1 MWPHATAVS
10 SSVICTFSKGLTE
23 KRAAG
28 ERMLCF
34 SVYLTLCHTD
44 EKGAKGN
51 PVVGSLSTMK
61 IKDLLFSKYNYAS
74 AGARDLIIVLPKYNL
89 SVGLILAFYFSISMV
104 FLFSVT
110 WTSIPVTQKWSCYN
124 TFSFLSICF
133 THVCAVAIAFFTYCT
148 GLL

>member
-1 MWPHATAVS
+1 
-10 SSVICTFSKGLTE
+10 
-23 KRAAG
+23 
-28 ERMLCF
+28 MLCF

-89 SVGLILAFYFSISMV
+89 SVGLILAFYFSIYFNGLFIFSDMNFNSSYTKMV
-104 FLFSVT
+104 MLQYLL
-110 WTSIPVTQKWSCYN
+110 IPLHLLYACVCRCY
-124 TFSFLSICF
+124 SFLYLLHRFIVMVYYLALF
-133 THVCAVAIAFFTYCT
+133 TLSQDVFRENSKNI
-148 GLL
+148 